1 MAVFGD
7 TLRQA
12 RAYKGVTIREAEM
25 ATRINRH
32 HLAALEEENFVG
44 LPPLI
49 YQRGIVRNY
58 ASYLALDP
66 NKLLHLFEE
75 ARGVQPDDPPVVT
88 PLQPLEMPNH
98 FAPNFAIIAFMVFVS
113 AIVFAWLYSAY
124 FAPTG
129 ATSTPTEF
137 IATVTPADP
146 DEYLIPSP
154 TPPPTSTSTPKPSP
168 TATDEPQPTPT
179 DQPVSSAGSDE
190 ATPADSAVQSD
201 VIDEPTE
208 EPTAIPEG
216 VASIKI
222 TALADISVEIVAD
235 GVSVFSGD
243 LAAGDSTDF
252 YPGSSFVVYTTSGVN
267 TQFTNDRGDVFLMG
281 YEEGE
286 ATYDL

>member
-12 RAYKGVTIREAEM
+12 RSYKGVTIREAEM

-32 HLAALEEENFVG
+32 HLAALEEENFAG

-58 ASYLALDP
+58 ASYLDLDP

-124 FAPTG
+124 FAPTE

-146 DEYLIPSP
+146 DEFLIPSP
-154 TPPPTSTSTPKPSP
+154 TPPPPTATVKPSP
-168 TATDEPQPTPT
+168 TATDVPEPTPT
-179 DQPVSSAGSDE
+179 DEPTSSAGADE
-190 ATPADSAVQSD
+190 GTPAETIGESD

-208 EPTAIPEG
+208 VPTALPDG
-216 VASIKI
+216 VLSIKI

-252 YPGSSFVVYTTSGVN
+252 YRGNTFVVYTSSGAN
-267 TQFTNDRGDVFLMG
+267 TQFTNDRGDVFLMS
-281 YEEGE
+281 YDDAE
-286 ATYDL
+286 ATYDLP